1 MCMHEDVHA
10 MVHLPS
16 IVELVFPLTMWVTEI
31 EHRTLGLDSKC
42 LFILRAIPL
51 AQLYSLYT

>member
-1 MCMHEDVHA
+1 MCMHRDVHA

-16 IVELVFPLTMWVTEI
+16 IVELVFPLTMWVMEI

-42 LFILRAIPL
+42 LFTL
-51 AQLYSLYT
+51 